1 MDMQMPVLD
10 GPAATSKIR
19 QLPGQ
24 AGKVPIIGLT
34 ADAVA
39 QHRSGYVES
48 GLSALLTKPS
58 TQEQLQ
64 QVLSRVV
71 LSASIKEMK

>member
-1 MDMQMPVLD
+1 MPVLD

-19 QLPGQ
+19 QLPGR

-64 QVLSRVV
+64 QVLGKVV
-71 LSASIKEMK
+71 LCASSEDLK